1 MTSLDE
7 VTGTKYDELIKP
19 DRVHGSL
26 YTDPEIF
33 AEEMAKIFYTTW
45 VYVGHESEVPEVN
58 DYVVKPFGPQS
69 VIMSRSKDGEIHLL
83 QNRCAH
89 RANLVCDA
97 PKGNSTA
104 FRCQYHGWTYAN
116 DGALLGFPYKK
127 GYEGIADKS
136 QLGLGKV
143 PRVASHQGFV
153 FGSFAT
159 EGPTLLEHLGAAAG
173 EMDRLAR
180 LSPSG
185 KIKLSAGWLKHKAK
199 ANWKMLL
206 ENETDGYH
214 PQFVHSSVFVAAD
227 SGIGA
232 LYSDN
237 ADAVSRDLGNGH
249 TENDL
254 RPEFR
259 RLGNVMGWFG
269 TTEEKVPNYVAKMR
283 ALHGEK
289 ADEILI
295 EGSPHLMVFPNLFI
309 AEIQIFVIQPL
320 AVDETVQ
327 HVTAIQFE
335 DGEEM
340 NRRLLQQTIGSVGP
354 AGFLLADDSE
364 MYERN
369 QRGVQARNPEWLV
382 VNRGANRERVDE
394 NGHLIGYNTDEVPIR
409 AIWRHYK
416 NLMEQA

>member
-1 MTSLDE
+1 MTTLGSR
-7 VTGTKYDELIKP
+7 YDELVRP

-33 AEEMAKIFYTTW
+33 AEEMAKIYYTTW
-45 VYVGHESEVPEVN
+45 VYVGHESEVPEPN

-69 VIMSRSKDGEIHLL
+69 VIMSRSSAGEIHLL

-89 RANLVCDA
+89 RGNLVCDA

-104 FRCQYHGWTYAN
+104 FRCQYHGWTYAS
-116 DGALLGFPYKK
+116 DGSLLGFPYKK
-127 GYEGIADKS
+127 GYEGADKS
-136 QLGLGKV
+136 LLGLGRV
-143 PRVASHQGFV
+143 PRVASYQGFV

-159 EGPTLLEHLGAAAG
+159 AGPSLIEHLGAAAG
-173 EMDRLAR
+173 EIDRLVR

-185 KIKLSAGWLKHKAK
+185 KIKLTAGWLKHKAK

-214 PQFVHSSVFVAAD
+214 PQFVHSSIFTVGD

-237 ADAVSRDLGNGH
+237 AAAVSRDLGNGH

-259 RLGNVMGWFG
+259 KLGNVMGWFG
-269 TTEEKVPNYVAKMR
+269 TTEDKVPNYVAKMR
-283 ALHGEK
+283 EKHGAAAE
-289 ADEILI
+289 EILI

-309 AEIQIFVIQPL
+309 AEIQIFVIQPVS
-320 AVDETVQ
+320 VDETVQ

-340 NRRLLQQTIGSVGP
+340 NRRLLQQTVGSVGP

-369 QRGVQARNPEWLV
+369 QRGVQARNPEWLM
-382 VNRGANRERVDE
+382 VNRGANRERTDE
-394 NGHLIGYNTDEVPIR
+394 NGHRIGYSTDEVPIR
-409 AIWRHYK
+409 AIWAHYK
-416 NLMEQA
+416 TLMENEA